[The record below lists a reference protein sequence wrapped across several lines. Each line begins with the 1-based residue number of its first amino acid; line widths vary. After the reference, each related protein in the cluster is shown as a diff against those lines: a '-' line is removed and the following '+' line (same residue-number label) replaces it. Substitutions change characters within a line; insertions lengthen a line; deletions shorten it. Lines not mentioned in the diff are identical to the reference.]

1 MMTNEYKDD
10 LRKELEEWF
19 SKDLYKKINE
29 TLKSVSNYIVTFFN
43 PSSDEKPAKGE
54 AIEEIITKA
63 PPLPDSVEYSKE
75 DKSDSTLETLLFEED
90 IKGYLPKE
98 KDEQILDNLSY
109 WYNLL
114 DSFYKTKLPYF
125 DNFLKK
131 NGMNPRYPQN
141 IANSKNDL
149 GNVVAYTDCYTK
161 IGASLNLKDKVD
173 ALSIQ
178 YSIPPEDV
186 EELLVTHELMH
197 MSQPSQ
203 YLTNKYLAEIHN
215 ESLLTKYFME
225 MADKEEDEKEK
236 YVRLASVT
244 YGRMLSNIGEY
255 IENGAKYLNEKE
267 YEETSKKIDKILE
280 ETTKLYDPFIAPYQK
295 ESESSYNSVKPF

>member
-10 LRKELEEWF
+10 LRNELEEWF
-19 SKDLYKKINE
+19 SKNFYKNLDKTGKFI
-29 TLKSVSNYIVTFFN
+29 SSFFVTFFN

-54 AIEEIITKA
+54 VIEEIITKA
-63 PPLPDSVEYSKE
+63 PPLPDSVKSSNE
-75 DKSDSTLETLLFEED
+75 DKGDSPLEALLFEED
-90 IKGYLPKE
+90 IKGYVPKE

-109 WYNLL
+109 WYYLL
-114 DSFYKTKLPYF
+114 DSFYKTKLDYF

-131 NGMNPRYPQN
+131 NGMDPRYPQN

-149 GNVVAYTDCYTK
+149 GNVVAYTDGYTK

-173 ALSIQ
+173 SLSCQ
-178 YSIPPEDV
+178 YSIHPEDV
-186 EELLVTHELMH
+186 EELLITHELMH
-197 MSQPSQ
+197 MSQPAK
-203 YLTNKYLAEIHN
+203 YLTNKYLAEIHD
-215 ESLLTKYFME
+215 ESLSTKYFME

-244 YGRMLSNIGEY
+244 YGRMLSNLGEY

-267 YEETSKKIDKILE
+267 YEETSKKIGKIIE
-280 ETTKLYDPFIAPYQK
+280 ETTKLYDPFVAPYQK
-295 ESESSYNSVKPF
+295 KSDSTLSYR